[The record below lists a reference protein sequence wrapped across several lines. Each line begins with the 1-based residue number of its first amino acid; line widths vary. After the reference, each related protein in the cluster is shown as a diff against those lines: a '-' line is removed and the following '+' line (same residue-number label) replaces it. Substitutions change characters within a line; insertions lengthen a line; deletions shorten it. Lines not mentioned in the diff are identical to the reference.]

1 VLSDRDR
8 RVLADVVSMN
18 PDTLSG
24 ELHQLLEKHG
34 PLEPEVP
41 GWTPVEAPLPDLPD
55 PHPDLIPDRRPPG
68 PRSRRRTSR
77 PNSRDRPAAGRDR
90 GRAARPLGSVSG

>member
-41 GWTPVEAPLPDLPD
+41 AGRQVEAPLPDLPD
-55 PHPDLIPDRRPPG
+55 PHPDLIPDPETARAAIAPP
-68 PRSRRRTSR
+68 TSR
-77 PNSRDRPAAGRDR
+77 PNSPRSTGCWPRSRPRRSTLEA
-90 GRAARPLGSVSG
+90 